1 METIKDSPIS
11 GTLKGLYMETP
22 HSDLDMTPEQFT
34 DAVANYSFYTYSRA
48 NTSFAEGFNDLI
60 ARETHYHLEDRGY
73 CFNGIFFKGLSTEDY
88 EKARGTILQA
98 FVNRTIEILERKRRL
113 YNHCLEV
120 NLRRHIKPVKSVET
134 V

>member
-88 EKARGTILQA
+88 EKAAELRNEELKLMEKVFIMPAILTLSKQKTA
-98 FVNRTIEILERKRRL
+98 YEMIW
-113 YNHCLEV
+113 
-120 NLRRHIKPVKSVET
+120 
-134 V
+134 